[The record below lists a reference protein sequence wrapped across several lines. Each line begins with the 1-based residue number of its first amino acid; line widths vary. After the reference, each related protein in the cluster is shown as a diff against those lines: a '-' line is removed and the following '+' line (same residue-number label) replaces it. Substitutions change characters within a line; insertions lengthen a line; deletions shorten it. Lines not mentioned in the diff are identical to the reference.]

1 MHITNKKNKGGK
13 MKQFIVGP
21 VEMYP
26 STKNILEK
34 GYTYFRT
41 QEYGNMAKECLSKVA
56 EMMGAEHSATIY
68 LAASGTGAMDAVV
81 DNCMTKYDKALVI
94 NGGSFG
100 HRFCELL
107 EWYDVPY
114 DSINLEWDEVVEAKD
129 FEPYENKGYTALFV
143 NLDETS
149 SGKLY
154 DINLISDFCK
164 RNNMYLI
171 VDAISTFLAD
181 DYNMEKYGIDVTI
194 ISSQKGLCL
203 SPGMS
208 IISFSQK
215 MVDKINNEGK
225 PNSYY
230 FAFKPYFRNIER
242 GQTPFTTT
250 VSIMYELKDMLGLIE
265 KAGGKDAWIKIVQDK
280 ANYFRKRTSEL
291 GLKIPAYPKSYT
303 LTPILLEGVNAND
316 VVKYLREN
324 YKICVN
330 PCGGELGNKMFRVA
344 HIGNTTIADI
354 DELLNKLMSSIKEV
368 REIQLQGVL

>member
-1 MHITNKKNKGGK
+1 

-26 STKNILEK
+26 STKNVLEK

-41 QEYGNMAKECLSKVA
+41 QEYSNMVKECLSKVA
-56 EMMGAEHSATIY
+56 NMLGAENSTTIY

-81 DNCMTKYDKALVI
+81 DNCMEQNDKALVI

-100 HRFCELL
+100 HRFCELFD
-107 EWYDVPY
+107 WYKFSY
-114 DSINLEWDEVVEAKD
+114 DSIDLAWNEVVEAKD
-129 FEPYENKGYTALFV
+129 FEPFENKGYTALFV

-154 DINLISDFCK
+154 DIKLISDFCK

-181 DYNMEKYGIDVTI
+181 DYDMEKYGIDVTI

-208 IISFSQK
+208 IVSFSQR
-215 MVDKINNEGK
+215 MVNKIMETGN
-225 PNSYY
+225 PHSYY
-230 FAFKPYFRNIER
+230 FDFKQYFKNIIR

-250 VSIMYELKDMLGLIE
+250 VSIMYELKDMLELIE
-265 KAGGKDAWIKIVQDK
+265 KSGGKDAWIKIVQEK
-280 ANYFRKRTSEL
+280 AKYFREKAPEL
-291 GLKIPAYPKSYT
+291 GLTIPDYPKSYT
-303 LTPILLEGVNAND
+303 LTPLYFED
-316 VVKYLREN
+316 VKASNIVKELREK
-324 YKICVN
+324 YDFYVN
-330 PCGGELGNKMFRVA
+330 PCGGDMADKLLRVA
-344 HIGNTTIADI
+344 HIGNTTIEDI
-354 DELLNKLMSSIKEV
+354 DELLEKIILSIKEIK
-368 REIQLQGVL
+368 EKESQGV

>member
-1 MHITNKKNKGGK
+1 

-26 STKNILEK
+26 STKRVLEK

-41 QEYGNMAKECLSKVA
+41 QEYGDMVKECLSKVS
-56 EMMGAEHSATIY
+56 EMLGAKNSTTIY

-81 DNCMTKYDKALVI
+81 DNCMRGVNKGGNDKALVI

-107 EWYDVPY
+107 QWYKVDY
-114 DSINLEWDEVVEAKD
+114 DSINLEWNEVVSAKD
-129 FEPYENKGYTALFV
+129 LEPYENKGYTALFV

-154 DINLISDFCK
+154 DIRLISDFCK
-164 RNNMYLI
+164 RNGMYLI

-181 DYNMEKYGIDVTI
+181 DYDMERYGIDVTI

-208 IISFSQK
+208 IVSFSQR
-215 MVDKINNEGK
+215 MVEKINKEGQ

-230 FAFKPYFRNIER
+230 FDFKSYFRNIDR

-250 VSIMYELKDMLGLIE
+250 VSTMYELKDMLGLIE
-265 KAGGKDAWIKIVQDK
+265 KTGGRDKWIEQVQEK
-280 ANYFRKRTSEL
+280 AKYFREKAKSA
-291 GLKIPAYPKSYT
+291 GLNIPDYPKSAT
-303 LTPILLEGVNAND
+303 LTPLYFEDISASE
-316 VVKYLREN
+316 VVKELRER
-324 YKICVN
+324 YELFVN
-330 PCGGELGNKMFRVA
+330 PCGGKMADRLLRVA
-344 HIGNTTIADI
+344 HIGNTTKEDI
-354 DELLNKLMSSIKEV
+354 DELLDKLVLSIKEIKE
-368 REIQLQGVL
+368 RGCIGVI

>member
-1 MHITNKKNKGGK
+1 

-26 STKNILEK
+26 STKRVLER

-41 QEYGNMAKECLSKVA
+41 QEYGDMVKTCLSKVA
-56 EMMGAEHSATIY
+56 DMMGAQNSTTIY

-81 DNCMTKYDKALVI
+81 DNCMGNNDKALVI

-107 EWYDVPY
+107 EWYNIKY
-114 DSINLEWDEVVEAKD
+114 NSIDLKWDEIVTINNLEP
-129 FEPYENKGYTALFV
+129 FENKGYTALFV

-154 DINLISDFCK
+154 DIKLLNDFCK

-171 VDAISTFLAD
+171 VDAISAFMAD
-181 DYNMEKYGIDVTI
+181 EYDMEKYGIDVTI

-208 IISFSQK
+208 IVSFSQR
-215 MVDKINNEGK
+215 MVDKINMEGNPK
-225 PNSYY
+225 SYY
-230 FAFKPYFRNIER
+230 FDFKSYFRNIDR

-250 VSIMYELKDMLGLIE
+250 VSIMYELKDMLDLIE
-265 KAGGKDAWIKIVQDK
+265 IAGGKDAWINNVQEK
-280 ANYFRKRTSEL
+280 AEYFREKASQL
-291 GLKIPAYPKSYT
+291 GLIIPNYPKSNT
-303 LTPILLEGVNAND
+303 LTPIYFDNVKASD
-316 VVKYLREN
+316 VVKELRER
-324 YKICVN
+324 YELFVN
-330 PCGGELGNKMFRVA
+330 PCGGEMADKLLRVA
-344 HIGNTTIADI
+344 HIGNTSKEDF
-354 DELLNKLMSSIKEV
+354 DNLLEKMMLVINDLKNKN
-368 REIQLQGVL
+368 LQGVI

>member
-1 MHITNKKNKGGK
+1 

-26 STKNILEK
+26 STKNVLEK

-41 QEYGNMAKECLSKVA
+41 QEYGNMVKECLAKVA
-56 EMMGAEHSATIY
+56 KMMGAENCTTIY

-81 DNCMTKYDKALVI
+81 DNCMGENDKALVI

-107 EWYDVPY
+107 KWYNIPY
-114 DSINLEWDEVVEAKD
+114 DSINLEWNEVIEAKD
-129 FEPYENKGYTALFV
+129 LEPYENKGYTALFV

-154 DINLISDFCK
+154 DIKLISDFCK

-181 DYNMEKYGIDVTI
+181 DYDMEKWGIDVTI

-208 IISFSQK
+208 IVAFSK
-215 MVDKINNEGK
+215 RMVDKINREGN

-230 FAFKPYFRNIER
+230 FDFKSYFKNIER

-250 VSIMYELKDMLGLIE
+250 VSIMYELKDMLELIE

-280 ANYFRKRTSEL
+280 ANYFRKRATES
-291 GLKIPAYPKSYT
+291 GLTIPDYPKSYT
-303 LTPILLEGVNAND
+303 VTPVVLEGVNAND

-324 YKICVN
+324 YEICVN

-344 HIGNTTIADI
+344 HIGNTTMSDI
-354 DELLNKLMSSIKEV
+354 DDLLENLLLSINAIKV
-368 REIQLQGVL
+368 KQLQGVS

>member
-1 MHITNKKNKGGK
+1 

-26 STKNILEK
+26 STKRVLEK

-41 QEYGNMAKECLSKVA
+41 QEYGDMAKDCLKKVA
-56 EMMGAEHSATIY
+56 EMMGASNSTTIY

-81 DNCMTKYDKALVI
+81 DNCMRENDKALVI

-107 EWYDVPY
+107 QWYKVPY
-114 DSINLEWDEVVEAKD
+114 DSIDLEWNEVVSVKD
-129 FEPYENKGYTALFV
+129 FESYENKGYTALFV

-154 DINLISDFCK
+154 DIGLISDFCK

-181 DYNMEKYGIDVTI
+181 EYDMEKYGIDVTI

-208 IISFSQK
+208 IVSFSK
-215 MVDKINNEGK
+215 RMVDKINKEGK
-225 PNSYY
+225 PTSYY
-230 FAFKPYFRNIER
+230 FDFKPYFKNIER

-250 VSIMYELKDMLGLIE
+250 VSTMYELKDMLELIE
-265 KAGGKDAWIKIVQDK
+265 KSGGRDKWIKNIQEK
-280 ANYFRKRTSEL
+280 ADYFREKAKEI
-291 GLKIPAYPKSYT
+291 GLTIPDYPKSAT
-303 LTPILLEGVNAND
+303 LTPVYFEDISASD
-316 VVKYLREN
+316 VVKELRER
-324 YKICVN
+324 YELFVN
-330 PCGGELGNKMFRVA
+330 PCGGKMADKLLRVA
-344 HIGNTTIADI
+344 HIGNTTKDDIDLLTEKMSIII
-354 DELLNKLMSSIKEV
+354 DELKNK
-368 REIQLQGVL
+368 QLQGVS

>member
-1 MHITNKKNKGGK
+1 

-26 STKNILEK
+26 STKNVLEK

-41 QEYGNMAKECLSKVA
+41 QEYGNMVKECLSKVA
-56 EMMGAEHSATIY
+56 NMLGAENSTSIY

-81 DNCMTKYDKALVI
+81 DNCMWENDKALVI

-107 EWYDVPY
+107 EWYNIPF
-114 DSINLEWDEVVEAKD
+114 DSIDLDWNEVIEAKD
-129 FEPYENKGYTALFV
+129 FEKYENKGYTALFV

-154 DINLISDFCK
+154 DIELISNFCK

-181 DYNMEKYGIDVTI
+181 DYDMEKFGIDITI

-208 IISFSQK
+208 IISFSK
-215 MVDKINNEGK
+215 RMVNKIMKTGNPK
-225 PNSYY
+225 SYY
-230 FAFKPYFRNIER
+230 FDFKPYFKNIER

-250 VSIMYELKDMLGLIE
+250 VSIMYELKDMLELIE
-265 KAGGKDAWIKIVQDK
+265 KSGGKDAWIKNVQNK
-280 ANYFRKRTSEL
+280 ANYFRKKATEL
-291 GLKIPAYPKSYT
+291 GLTIPDYPKSYT
-303 LTPILLEGVNAND
+303 LTPLYFENIKASEI
-316 VVKYLREN
+316 VKELREK
-324 YKICVN
+324 YDLYVN
-330 PCGGELGNKMFRVA
+330 PCGGDMADKLLRIA
-344 HIGNTTIADI
+344 HIGNTTIEDI
-354 DELLNKLMSSIKEV
+354 DELLEKMIISINN
-368 REIQLQGVL
+368 IQERNYSNVF

>member
-1 MHITNKKNKGGK
+1 

-26 STKNILEK
+26 STKRILEK

-41 QEYGNMAKECLSKVA
+41 QEYGDMVKECLKKVA
-56 EMMGAEHSATIY
+56 EMMGAANSTTIY

-81 DNCMTKYDKALVI
+81 DNCMTGNDKALVI

-107 EWYDVPY
+107 EWYKIPY
-114 DSINLEWDEVVEAKD
+114 DSIDLAWNEVVSAKD

-154 DINLISDFCK
+154 DIELISDFCK
-164 RNNMYLI
+164 RNNLYLI
-171 VDAISTFLAD
+171 VDAISAFLAD
-181 DYNMEKYGIDVTI
+181 DYDMEKYGIDVTI

-208 IISFSQK
+208 IVSFSQR
-215 MVDKINNEGK
+215 MVDKINKEGK

-230 FAFKPYFRNIER
+230 FDFKPYFKNIER

-250 VSIMYELKDMLGLIE
+250 VSIMYELKDMLELIE
-265 KAGGKDAWIKIVQDK
+265 KAGGKDKWIKSLQDK
-280 ANYFRKRTSEL
+280 AEYFRSKAKNI
-291 GLKIPAYPKSYT
+291 GLTIPDYPKSYT
-303 LTPILLEGVNAND
+303 LTPVYFEDINASD
-316 VVKYLREN
+316 VVKELRER
-324 YKICVN
+324 YELFVN
-330 PCGGELGNKMFRVA
+330 PCGGKMADRLLRVA
-344 HIGNTTIADI
+344 HIGNTTKEDIDLLLEKMSIII
-354 DELLNKLMSSIKEV
+354 DELKNK
-368 REIQLQGVL
+368 QLQGVV

>member
-1 MHITNKKNKGGK
+1 

-26 STKNILEK
+26 STKKVLEK

-41 QEYGNMAKECLSKVA
+41 QEYGDMVKDCLNKVA
-56 EMMGAEHSATIY
+56 DMLGASNSTTIY

-81 DNCMTKYDKALVI
+81 DNCMAGVNKGGNDKALVI

-107 EWYDVPY
+107 EWYNVPY
-114 DSINLEWDEVVEAKD
+114 DSIDLEWNEVVSAKD

-154 DINLISDFCK
+154 DIGLISEFCK
-164 RNNMYLI
+164 RNNLLLI

-181 DYNMEKYGIDVTI
+181 DYDMEKYGIDVTI

-208 IISFSQK
+208 IVSFSQR
-215 MVDKINNEGK
+215 MVDKINREGK

-230 FAFKPYFRNIER
+230 FDFKSYFRNIDR

-250 VSIMYELKDMLGLIE
+250 VSIMYELKDMLDLIE
-265 KAGGKDAWIKIVQDK
+265 KSGGRGKWIKNVQDK
-280 ANYFRKRTSEL
+280 AIYFREKAKRI
-291 GLKIPAYPKSYT
+291 GLTIPDYPKSYT
-303 LTPILLEGVNAND
+303 LTPVYFEDISASD
-316 VVKYLREN
+316 VVKELRER
-324 YKICVN
+324 YELFVN
-330 PCGGELGNKMFRVA
+330 PCGGQMADRLLRVS
-344 HIGNTTIADI
+344 HIGNTTKDDIDLLIEKMSLII
-354 DELLNKLMSSIKEV
+354 DELKNK
-368 REIQLQGVL
+368 QLQGVS

>member
-1 MHITNKKNKGGK
+1 

-26 STKNILEK
+26 STKRILEK

-41 QEYGNMAKECLSKVA
+41 QEYGDMAKECLKKVA
-56 EMMGAEHSATIY
+56 EMMGAANSTTIY

-81 DNCMTKYDKALVI
+81 DNCMTGNDKALVI

-107 EWYDVPY
+107 EWYKIPY
-114 DSINLEWDEVVEAKD
+114 DSIDLAWNEVVSAKD

-154 DINLISDFCK
+154 DIELISDFCK
-164 RNNMYLI
+164 RNNLYLI

-181 DYNMEKYGIDVTI
+181 DYDMEKYGIDVTI

-208 IISFSQK
+208 IVSFSQR
-215 MVDKINNEGK
+215 MVDKINKEGK

-230 FAFKPYFRNIER
+230 FDFKPYFKNIER

-250 VSIMYELKDMLGLIE
+250 VSIMYELKDMLELIE
-265 KAGGKDAWIKIVQDK
+265 KAGGSDKWINVVKEK
-280 ANYFRKRTSEL
+280 AEYFRAKAKGM
-291 GLKIPAYPKSYT
+291 GLNIPDYPKSYT
-303 LTPILLEGVNAND
+303 LTPVYFEDISASD
-316 VVKYLREN
+316 VVKGLRER
-324 YKICVN
+324 YELFVN
-330 PCGGELGNKMFRVA
+330 PCGGQMADRLLRVA
-344 HIGNTTIADI
+344 HIGNTTKEDIDLLLEKMSVII
-354 DELLNKLMSSIKEV
+354 DELKNK
-368 REIQLQGVL
+368 QLQGVF

>member
-1 MHITNKKNKGGK
+1 
-13 MKQFIVGP
+13 MKHFIVGP

-26 STKNILEK
+26 STRNVLER
-34 GYTYFRT
+34 GYAYFRT
-41 QEYGNMAKECLSKVA
+41 QEYGDMVKECLKKVA
-56 EMMGAEHSATIY
+56 QMLGAENSTTIY
-68 LAASGTGAMDAVV
+68 LASSGTGAMDAVV
-81 DNCMTKYDKALVI
+81 DNCMIKNDKALVI

-100 HRFCELL
+100 YRFCELL
-107 EWYDVPY
+107 NWYKIPY
-114 DSINLEWDEVVEAKD
+114 TSIDLEWDEVVETKD

-154 DINLISDFCK
+154 DIKLISDFCK
-164 RNNMYLI
+164 RNNMYLV

-208 IISFSQK
+208 ILSFSQRI
-215 MVDKINNEGK
+215 VDKIMRESR

-230 FAFKPYFRNIER
+230 FDFRSYFRNIER
-242 GQTPFTTT
+242 GQTPFTTA
-250 VSIMYELKDMLGLIE
+250 VSIMYELKDMLGLIGRS
-265 KAGGKDAWIKIVQDK
+265 GGKDAWIAKVQDK
-280 ANYFRKRTSEL
+280 AKYFRKRAAEL
-291 GLKIPAYPKSYT
+291 GLKIPDDPKSYT
-303 LTPILLEGVNAND
+303 VTPVLLEGVNANE

-330 PCGGELGNKMFRVA
+330 PCGGELGSKMFRVA

-354 DELLNKLMSSIKEV
+354 DELLDKLMLSIKKV
-368 REIQLQGVL
+368 REKELQGVS

>member
-1 MHITNKKNKGGK
+1 

-26 STKNILEK
+26 STKMVLEK

-41 QEYGNMAKECLSKVA
+41 QEYGDMVKECLSKVS
-56 EMMGAEHSATIY
+56 EMMGAKNSTTIY

-81 DNCMTKYDKALVI
+81 DNCMGVKDKALVI

-107 EWYDVPY
+107 EWYKIDY
-114 DSINLEWDEVVEAKD
+114 DSIDLEWNEVVSAKD
-129 FEPYENKGYTALFV
+129 LEPYENKGYTALFV

-154 DINLISDFCK
+154 DIILLSEFCK

-181 DYNMEKYGIDVTI
+181 EYEMEKYGIDVTI

-208 IISFSQK
+208 IVSFSQR
-215 MVDKINNEGK
+215 MVDKINKEGD

-230 FAFKPYFRNIER
+230 FDFKSYFENIER

-250 VSIMYELKDMLGLIE
+250 VSIMYELKDMLELIE
-265 KAGGKDAWIKIVQDK
+265 NSGGRDKWIEQVQDK
-280 ANYFRKRTSEL
+280 AKYFREKAKSA
-291 GLKIPAYPKSYT
+291 GLNIPDYPKSAT
-303 LTPILLEGVNAND
+303 LTPLYFEDISASE
-316 VVKYLREN
+316 VVKELRER
-324 YKICVN
+324 YELFVN
-330 PCGGELGNKMFRVA
+330 PCGG
-344 HIGNTTIADI
+344 
-354 DELLNKLMSSIKEV
+354 
-368 REIQLQGVL
+368 

>member
-1 MHITNKKNKGGK
+1 

-26 STKNILEK
+26 STKNVLEK

-41 QEYGNMAKECLSKVA
+41 QEYGHMVKDCLKKVA
-56 EMMGAEHSATIY
+56 DMMGASNSKTIY

-81 DNCMTKYDKALVI
+81 DNCMSGLGKNGCDKALVI

-107 EWYDVPY
+107 EWYKVPY
-114 DSINLEWDEVVEAKD
+114 DSIDLEWDQVVKAKD

-154 DINLISDFCK
+154 DIGLISDFCK
-164 RNNMYLI
+164 RNNLYLI

-181 DYNMEKYGIDVTI
+181 DYNMEKYEIDVTI

-208 IISFSQK
+208 IVSFSNR
-215 MVDKINNEGK
+215 MVDKINREGC

-230 FAFKPYFRNIER
+230 FDFKLYFRNIDR

-250 VSIMYELKDMLGLIE
+250 VSIMYELKDMLELIE
-265 KAGGKDAWIKIVQDK
+265 KSGGKDSWIQIVQDK
-280 ANYFRKRTSEL
+280 ANYFRKKAAEL
-291 GLKIPAYPKSYT
+291 GLKIPDYPKSNT
-303 LTPILLEGVNAND
+303 LTPLYFDDVKASD
-316 VVKYLREN
+316 VVKELRER
-324 YKICVN
+324 YELFVN
-330 PCGGELGNKMFRVA
+330 PCGGAMADKLLRVA
-344 HIGNTTIADI
+344 HIGNTTKEDI
-354 DELLNKLMSSIKEV
+354 DLLLEKMSVIVNELKNKE
-368 REIQLQGVL
+368 LQGVM

>member
-1 MHITNKKNKGGK
+1 

-26 STKNILEK
+26 STKKVLEK

-41 QEYGNMAKECLSKVA
+41 QEYGDMVKTCLSKVA
-56 EMMGAEHSATIY
+56 DMMGAQNSTTIY

-81 DNCMTKYDKALVI
+81 DNCMRNNDKALVI

-107 EWYDVPY
+107 KWYNVEY
-114 DSINLEWDEVVEAKD
+114 DSIDLEWDEIVTKKD
-129 FEPYENKGYTALFV
+129 LEPFEDKSYTALFV

-154 DINLISDFCK
+154 DIKLLSDFCK

-171 VDAISTFLAD
+171 VDAISAFMAD
-181 DYNMEKYGIDVTI
+181 AYDMEKYGIDVTI

-208 IISFSQK
+208 IVSFSQR
-215 MVDKINNEGK
+215 MVDKINTEGNPK
-225 PNSYY
+225 SYY
-230 FAFKPYFRNIER
+230 FDFKSYFRNIDR

-250 VSIMYELKDMLGLIE
+250 VSIMYELKDMLDLIE
-265 KAGGKDAWIKIVQDK
+265 KAGGKDAWINNVQEK
-280 ANYFRKRTSEL
+280 AEYFREQASQL
-291 GLKIPAYPKSYT
+291 GLIIPTYPKSNT
-303 LTPILLEGVNAND
+303 LTPVYLENVNANE
-316 VVKYLREN
+316 VVKYLREK
-324 YKICVN
+324 YEICVN
-330 PCGGELGNKMFRVA
+330 PCGGELSSRMFRVA
-344 HIGNTTIADI
+344 HIGNTTKQDI
-354 DELLNKLMSSIKEV
+354 DELLDKLMISIKEIEE
-368 REIQLQGVL
+368 RNCISAI

>member
-1 MHITNKKNKGGK
+1 

-26 STKNILEK
+26 STKNVLEK

-41 QEYGNMAKECLSKVA
+41 QEYGDMVKDCLKKVS
-56 EMMGAEHSATIY
+56 EMLGAENSTTIY

-81 DNCMTKYDKALVI
+81 DNCMTGNDKALVI

-107 EWYDVPY
+107 EWYKIPY
-114 DSINLEWDEVVEAKD
+114 DSIDLAWDEVVKAKD
-129 FEPYENKGYTALFV
+129 FEQYENKGYTALFV

-154 DINLISDFCK
+154 DIELISDFCK

-208 IISFSQK
+208 IVSFSQR
-215 MVDKINNEGK
+215 MIDKINKEGK
-225 PNSYY
+225 PHSYY
-230 FAFKPYFRNIER
+230 FDFKSYFRNIDR

-250 VSIMYELKDMLGLIE
+250 VSIMYELKDMLELIE
-265 KAGGKDAWIKIVQDK
+265 KTGGKDAWIKIVQEK
-280 ANYFRKRTSEL
+280 ADYFRKKASAL
-291 GLKIPAYPKSYT
+291 GLTIPSYPKSYT
-303 LTPILLEGVNAND
+303 LTPVYLDDINANE
-316 VVKYLREN
+316 VVEYLREK
-324 YKICVN
+324 YQICVN
-330 PCGGELGNKMFRVA
+330 PCGGELGNKMFRVS

-354 DELLNKLMSSIKEV
+354 DELLEKLMLSVDKVKNRQMI
-368 REIQLQGVL
+368 RG

>member
-1 MHITNKKNKGGK
+1 
-13 MKQFIVGP
+13 MKHFIVGP

-26 STKNILEK
+26 STKNVLEK

-41 QEYGNMAKECLSKVA
+41 QEYGDMAKECLTKVA
-56 EMMGAEHSATIY
+56 EMMGAEHSTTIY
-68 LAASGTGAMDAVV
+68 LATSGTGAMDAVV
-81 DNCMTKYDKALVI
+81 DNCMGGINKGGNDKALVI

-107 EWYDVPY
+107 KWYNVPY
-114 DSINLEWDEVVEAKD
+114 DSIDLDWNEVVKQKD
-129 FEPYENKGYTALFV
+129 LEPYENKGYTALFV

-154 DINLISDFCK
+154 DIHLLSDFCK

-181 DYNMEKYGIDVTI
+181 DYDMEKWGIDVTI

-208 IISFSQK
+208 IVSFSRR
-215 MVDKINNEGK
+215 MVDKINREGK

-230 FAFKPYFRNIER
+230 FDFKPYFKNIER

-250 VSIMYELKDMLGLIE
+250 VSIMYELKDMLELIE
-265 KAGGKDAWIKIVQDK
+265 KSGGKDAWIKIVQEK
-280 ANYFRKRTSEL
+280 ANYFRKKAAEY
-291 GLKIPAYPKSYT
+291 GLTIPDYPKSYT
-303 LTPILLEGVNAND
+303 VTPVLLEEGVNANE

-330 PCGGELGNKMFRVA
+330 PCGGKLGNRMFRVA

-354 DELLNKLMSSIKEV
+354 DELIEKLILSIEK
-368 REIQLQGVL
+368 IKDKQLLGV